1 MIKLIKSNKQDIDK
15 TSITGISDQEF
26 VNHVKDSRNI
36 VAFIKKGSNLI
47 LLDKENSQLKI
58 LDNNYKE
65 IKTIGSRLSFIAGE
79 KNTRLGFE
87 FPEDILSFS
96 DKILIS
102 DSGNKRIVIISE
114 AYKLDGFIELPD
126 SPYKFIYSRDDLL
139 IVSDFSNNV
148 FIISLKYGYIGKYLL
163 DEFIDFS
170 TVFINGKDTFVAD
183 ETGNYY
189 SLFVDKKSVY
199 EIAKSFNNKDVQL
212 KILLEN
218 KDNNQKKIRS
228 LIEKDY
234 RLIFKYIRKSEDYFF
249 NEQISLYIRQRV
261 ADIFIEDTQTVES
274 INRLS
279 LEYLFIY
286 KILNTRGDTES
297 GSLINEQKVFEIF
310 NLIKYRRLKLE
321 EINEMKLSVKNN
333 RYLNEVLEAELKERR
348 LNTELKLKTL
358 FKIVNEKYMNND
370 NHDDETNLTLIS
382 EYWLLVDEQKIIF
395 SDLKLDDKKIRE
407 ITNVFYNQF
416 LKNYYYNISIL
427 FLRNNNLNMFYFYA
441 EKELEL
447 YSDKIGIMLKY
458 VTLLINQHNY
468 ARALEILSKNVDR
481 NKEHINYKY
490 YQIYKAKG
498 DYERAFNHI
507 KKELELFPHKKELIS
522 ELLSLN
528 IIDKNQVIALI
539 DRLLE
544 NSSTAIDSH
553 YNIALS
559 LFEIE
564 EIVKGE
570 DLLNRELEL
579 FPENTKAVILKMKLM
594 LSKLPNI
601 TEKEANSILKIFV
614 NYLKTIPDDIMSNNL
629 TYFFY
634 VLNFIEFNED
644 IMKLLNNVN
653 WINYPDSFQEQIE
666 IYYSFL
672 NTANIGRYKF
682 NVKKF
687 DIDIYMSSYST
698 SFLAFEYFFK
708 KAKKLIANN
717 EIDKGLNLIEKIL
730 KYNAGNKEIFE
741 FLDSIK

>member
-1 MIKLIKSNKQDIDK
+1 LIKLIKADKQDIDK
-15 TSITGISDQEF
+15 KALTGINNQEF
-26 VNHVKDSRNI
+26 VKHVKDSRNI
-36 VAFIKKGSNLI
+36 VAFIKKKGNLI

-58 LDNNYKE
+58 LDNDYKE
-65 IKTIGSRLSFIAGE
+65 IKTIGSRLSFIAGGQ
-79 KNTRLGFE
+79 NTRLGFE
-87 FPEDILSFS
+87 FPEDIIFFS
-96 DKILIS
+96 DKIFIS
-102 DSGNKRIVIISE
+102 DSGNNRIVILSE
-114 AYKLDGFIELPD
+114 TYKTESFIELPD
-126 SPYKFIYSRDDLL
+126 SPYKFLYSRNDLL
-139 IVSDFSNNV
+139 IVSDFSDNV
-148 FIISLKYGYIGKYLL
+148 FFISIKHGYIGKYLL
-163 DEFIDFS
+163 DEFVDFS
-170 TVFINGKDTFVAD
+170 TVWISEKDTFVAD

-189 SLFVDKKSVY
+189 SLFVDKKSIY
-199 EIAKSFNNKDVQL
+199 EIAKSFNNKNVQL

-218 KDNNQKKIRS
+218 EDKNQKKIRN

-234 RLIFKYIRKSEDYFF
+234 RLILKYIRRSKDDFF
-249 NEQISLYIRQRV
+249 NEQISLYIRQSV
-261 ADIFIEDTQTVES
+261 ADIFIEDIRTVKN
-274 INRLS
+274 INKLS

-286 KILNTRGDTES
+286 RILNTRGDKES
-297 GSLINEQKVFEIF
+297 GSLISEQKVFEIF
-310 NLIKYRRLKLE
+310 NLIKSRRLKLK
-321 EINEMKLSVKNN
+321 EINEMKISVKNN
-333 RYLNEVLEAELKERR
+333 RYLNEVLEAELKERK
-348 LNTELKLKTL
+348 LNTELRIKKL
-358 FKIVNEKYMNND
+358 FKDINDSYIDNN
-370 NHDDETNLTLIS
+370 NHDDETNLVLIS

-395 SDLKLDDKKIRE
+395 PNLKLDDKNIKE
-407 ITNVFYNQF
+407 ITNIFYNQF

-468 ARALEILSKNVDR
+468 ERALEILSKNVDR

-498 DYERAFNHI
+498 DYKRAFNYI
-507 KKELELFPHKKELIS
+507 KKELELFPHKNELIS

-539 DRLLE
+539 DKLSKNR
-544 NSSTAIDSH
+544 STAIDSN

-570 DLLNRELEL
+570 DLLNKELDL

-601 TEKEANSILKIFV
+601 TEKEANSILNIFI
-614 NYLKTIPDDIMSNNL
+614 NYLKTISGQLVSENL
-629 TYFFY
+629 THFFY

-653 WINYPDSFQEQIE
+653 WMNYPDSFQKQIE

-672 NTANIGRYKF
+672 NTANMKRYKF

-687 DIDIYMSSYST
+687 DIDIYMSTYST
-698 SFLAFEYFFK
+698 SFLAFNYFFK

-730 KYNAGNKEIFE
+730 KYNAGNEEIFG